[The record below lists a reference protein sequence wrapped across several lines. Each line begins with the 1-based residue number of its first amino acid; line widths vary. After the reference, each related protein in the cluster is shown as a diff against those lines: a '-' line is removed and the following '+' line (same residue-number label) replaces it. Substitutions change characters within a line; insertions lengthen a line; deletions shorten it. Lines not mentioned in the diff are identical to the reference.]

1 MLGTGIS
8 SIFPDSINFPLLW
21 FICSPETSTRCEYL
35 PFVRIR
41 RTPSYTVA
49 RHQCEHQIFNDDN
62 CAVAAVRFTMFFVG
76 ASRNFKDLAPF
87 SASIFTERLN
97 WKKPENK
104 LNISSILIHFIQ
116 SCVRMQRLPKKT
128 IFYFFFENAGKC
140 GAMECQTVFRERKAW
155 VKGCISDEKVFN
167 KFLS

>member
-1 MLGTGIS
+1 MLS
-8 SIFPDSINFPLLW
+8 WDFHPMWIFAL
-21 FICSPETSTRCEYL
+21 
-35 PFVRIR
+35 VRIR
-41 RTPSYTVA
+41 QAPSYTVA

-62 CAVAAVRFTMFFVG
+62 CAVAAVRFTIFFFG

-116 SCVRMQRLPKKT
+116 SCVRMEGWKPLPKKDDVLP
-128 IFYFFFENAGKC
+128 FFCSKMLASAEQWSAKLYSENAKR
-140 GAMECQTVFRERKAW
+140 ELRVVYQTRR
-155 VKGCISDEKVFN
+155 
-167 KFLS
+167 FLINFYPKLNGNDSSIYSLKWLN